1 MKDVTAPRRTDASLD
16 ADAVDLA
23 PADAALRTRGELA
36 ESGRRIAVSVSE
48 LEVTRKLLAGDRHGA
63 ITDAARVYGPAL
75 GRLCFLLLGSQ
86 AEAEEAAQETL
97 LAAYHAAASYRGEG
111 TARAWLMGI
120 ARRTCAQKLA
130 TRLRRSARI
139 ALLVAD
145 EPSAGGYGRDA
156 SELLDDAEVDA
167 KVRRAMAKLSDAD
180 REVLALRYDGDA
192 SLRDVADT
200 LGIDEA
206 ATRKRVSRAL
216 LRLRHAVQEDS

>member
-1 MKDVTAPRRTDASLD
+1 MKDVSASRRRDDSLD
-16 ADAVDLA
+16 ADAVDVA
-23 PADAALRTRGELA
+23 PPRGELA

-48 LEVTRKLLAGDRHGA
+48 IEVTRKLLAGDRHGA

-139 ALLVAD
+139 ALLVA
-145 EPSAGGYGRDA
+145 EGSSGYGRDA

-167 KVRRAMAKLSDAD
+167 RVRRAMAKLSDAD

-216 LRLRHAVQEDS
+216 LRLRHAVQEDP

>member
-1 MKDVTAPRRTDASLD
+1 MKSVGAPRRTEDLEPLPEGASDAPLD
-16 ADAVDLA
+16 SAGVA
-23 PADAALRTRGELA
+23 PSRGELA

-120 ARRTCAQKLA
+120 ARRTCAQKLSM
-130 TRLRRSARI
+130 RLRRSARI

-145 EPSAGGYGRDA
+145 EPGRDA

-167 KVRRAMAKLSDAD
+167 RVRRAMAKLSDTD
-180 REVLALRYDGDA
+180 REILALRYDGDA